1 MSEYEREADKLRE
14 RKLKEDIK
22 VRRQRIEK
30 ERVGRNR
37 RWTSIERRRERERE
51 IISLKER
58 Q

>member
-37 RWTSIERRRERERE
+37 RWTSIERRRERETVR
-51 IISLKER
+51 SRDLK
-58 Q
+58 

>member
-30 ERVGRNR
+30 
-37 RWTSIERRRERERE
+37 REKAEKGDGLLL
-51 IISLKER
+51 IQFKNLYCP
-58 Q
+58 